1 VDAARLKTIG
11 VFAELGEDA
20 LNTIATLASE
30 VSVPA
35 GKELVRE
42 GDYSYDL
49 LAIEEGTAKVDRGGE
64 HIADLGPGDIIGEMG
79 VLERAQRNATVTAT
93 SAMVLVTMDRW
104 DVKRLAKQAPSVV
117 AQLKELIESRRAH
130 A

>member
-1 VDAARLKTIG
+1 MDASRLKNIS
-11 VFAELGEDA
+11 VFTALGDDA

-49 LAIEEGTAKVDRGGE
+49 LAIEEGTAKVERGGE
-64 HIADLGPGDIIGEMG
+64 HLADLKAGDIIGEMG
-79 VLERAQRNATVTAT
+79 VLERAQRTATVTAT
-93 SAMVLVTMDRW
+93 SPMVLVTMDRW
-104 DVKRLAKQAPSVV
+104 DVKRLGKQAPEVV
-117 AQLKELIESRRAH
+117 AKLKALIEERRAH